1 LYIQS
6 NKIKLLKKN
15 SDQRKVIHAEE
26 NKTTLLWAI
35 FEENKTSQIIQS
47 NDIIDRQVDRRK
59 TPLRCHFRCMK
70 FKYAEQII
78 SFTLNKGSS
87 LQTFQS
93 TKYR

>member
-1 LYIQS
+1 MQKKTKQPYCGQS
-6 NKIKLLKKN
+6 SRKIKQEK
-15 SDQRKVIHAEE
+15 
-26 NKTTLLWAI
+26 
-35 FEENKTSQIIQS
+35 IIQS
-47 NDIIDRQVDRRK
+47 KDIIDRQVDRSK
-59 TPLRCHFRCMK
+59 TPLTCHFRCMK